1 MIFESGRAVASEE
14 VQKGRF
20 MKILRAITIVA
31 GLAAASFT
39 TISAEAAPLGATG
52 GAIGKAA
59 QSPAVTDVRFGG
71 FHGGRGF
78 GGRGFHGG
86 WRGGYGGWRGGRG
99 WGWAGAGLG
108 VGLATGALLGSGYY
122 YGRPA
127 YYPTYDDGYY
137 DDQVYY
143 VRPRYRRVY
152 HVTTRGAPCRIV
164 SHGHVY
170 RRPGCR

>member
-1 MIFESGRAVASEE
+1 
-14 VQKGRF
+14 
-20 MKILRAITIVA
+20 MKILRVITIAA

-39 TISAEAAPLGATG
+39 TMSAEAAPLGATG
-52 GAIGKAA
+52 GAISKAA

-71 FHGGRGF
+71 FRGGRSF
-78 GGRGFHGG
+78 GGRGF
-86 WRGGYGGWRGGRG
+86 RGGYGGWRGGYGYRRG
-99 WGWAGAGLG
+99 WGGAGAGLG
-108 VGLATGALLGSGYY
+108 LGLAAGALLGSGYY

-127 YYPTYDDGYY
+127 YYPSYDEGYY
-137 DDQVYY
+137 DGPVYY

-152 HVTTRGAPCRIV
+152 HVRTRGAPCRIV